1 VSGISFSLATHDDE
15 AGIRQLLASQP
26 MPGKIR
32 LRFEREP
39 DYFAGCATMG
49 PFTQVLV
56 AREEDRVVGV
66 ACRAIRKLYVN
77 GVAEDVGYLG
87 QLRVD
92 AAHRGRMLV
101 ARGFARLRE
110 LHADGRAKGYV
121 TTIVDGNDE
130 AEGVLVR
137 RARRA
142 MPRYRHLDRLVTLAI
157 PAGQKPASGG
167 SRQPSPRSVADIL
180 ATLGPA
186 RNLFPAD
193 MPEGAVVA
201 VEGGVAALDDQRAY
215 KQTVVDGYDVMTGML
230 RPFYNL
236 VAKIRLPRPGSR
248 LEHAFVTHFCAA
260 TADAA
265 NELIGLLRSEAAS
278 RGLDHILFGFT
289 SSDPL
294 LEVAR
299 RFKPVEYHSSIYTVS
314 FGDQADSDDLH
325 DRLDERPLALDIAA
339 L

>member
-1 VSGISFSLATHDDE
+1 MSEISFSLATIEDD
-15 AGIRQLLASQP
+15 AGIRRLLASQP
-26 MPGKIR
+26 MPGRIR
-32 LRFEREP
+32 FRFEREP
-39 DYFAGCATMG
+39 DYFAGCAAMG

-56 AREEDRVVGV
+56 AREHDRVVGL
-66 ACRAIRKLYVN
+66 ACRAIRKMYVN

-137 RARRA
+137 RSRRA
-142 MPRYRHLDRLVTLAI
+142 MPRYRYLDRLVTLAI
-157 PAGQKPASGG
+157 PAEHKSSAAT
-167 SRQPSPRSVADIL
+167 SRRPPSRNAAEIL
-180 ATLGPA
+180 STLGPA
-186 RNLFPAD
+186 RNFFPAD
-193 MPEGAVVA
+193 MPKGDIVA

-215 KQTVVDGYDVMTGML
+215 KQTVVDGYDAMTGVL
-230 RPFYNL
+230 RPLYNL
-236 VAKIRLPRPGSR
+236 VAKIRLPRPGAR
-248 LEHAFVTHFCAA
+248 LEHAFVTHFCAE
-260 TADAA
+260 
-265 NELIGLLRSEAAS
+265 NEEAAS
-278 RGLDHILFGFT
+278 ALIALLRGAAAARGLDHILLGFT
-289 SSDPL
+289 TGDPM

-325 DRLDERPLALDIAA
+325 DRLDERPRALDIAA